1 MKDFINKM
9 RIKYKEYMN
18 LAQKKVKN
26 IKKNSILKNDII
38 ETKKCK
44 KPQKKFIDKDEEEL
58 LFPGHIR
65 SYYVSAEF

>member
-26 IKKNSILKNDII
+26 IKKNSISKNDII

-44 KPQKKFIDKDEEEL
+44 KPKNYFIDKDEEEL